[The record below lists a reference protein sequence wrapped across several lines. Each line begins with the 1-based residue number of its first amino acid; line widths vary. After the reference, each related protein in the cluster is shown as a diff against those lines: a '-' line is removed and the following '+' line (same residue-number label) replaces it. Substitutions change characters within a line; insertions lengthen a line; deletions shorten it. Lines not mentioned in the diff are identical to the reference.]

1 MPRARRGRNASRPHL
16 LAECRENNED
26 DSTKVGGPQVT
37 MDVHDVSAVGFRR
50 TREKALFAVE
60 GKWTQ

>member
-37 MDVHDVSAVGFRR
+37 MDVTDVSTVGFRGILN
-50 TREKALFAVE
+50 ALVAVE

>member
-37 MDVHDVSAVGFRR
+37 MDVHDVSAVGFRGIL
-50 TREKALFAVE
+50 KALFAVE